1 MDRRTALR
9 QIGSATAAL
18 GLAGCSGPAEDP
30 TNGTANG
37 TATTGRSTSTTERA
51 TETSTS
57 TDTETDSPTE
67 TDTRTAEGTESPTAE
82 ETDSPTPEEADS
94 PTPEDTE
101 SPTPE
106 ETDSSSESTYY
117 EFEGELSGWYG
128 REPASIQG
136 EEDPRITLH
145 PGVTYE
151 ITWING
157 DGEGHRF
164 AIEDTR
170 GNKLVQSGDSSEE
183 GARRTMNFEATEEM
197 AEYYCT
203 FHTSTMR
210 GDVRT
215 GN

>member
-18 GLAGCSGPAEDP
+18 AIAGCSGPSEDP
-30 TNGTANG
+30 ANGTANS
-37 TATTGRSTSTTERA
+37 TATTGRSTSTTEGA
-51 TETSTS
+51 TETPTS
-57 TDTETDSPTE
+57 TDTATDSPT
-67 TDTRTAEGTESPTAE
+67 PE
-82 ETDSPTPEEADS
+82 ETDSPTPEETD
-94 PTPEDTE
+94 

-106 ETDSSSESTYY
+106 ETDSPTPEETDSPTPEETDASSGSTYY

-128 REPASIQG
+128 REPSSIAG
-136 EEDPRITLH
+136 EEDPTITLQ
-145 PGVTYE
+145 PGVSYE

-164 AIEDTR
+164 AIEDAR
-170 GNKLVQSGDSSEE
+170 GNKLVQSGASSEE

-210 GDVRT
+210 GDVRS
-215 GN
+215 GD